1 MDWLKGRVPAGAQR
15 LFWLILI
22 LVLASSGHAGER
34 RISFKLTGGV
44 SRSSLGDVNSYLDG
58 YSRFAID
65 DLRGA
70 GYVQDKAFES
80 YHLGQDVQLEVMVPV
95 TNRLSLGLGV
105 GWIQI
110 HKRQN
115 SLSLQSSFSVLTST
129 LDHAVRAIPLTAA
142 LDWSWPI
149 APKWVLHIET
159 GAGLYR
165 VKFNETGES
174 LLTYKTGGFGYTK
187 TWEAKADAS
196 GLGLFAGIGL
206 ETKLTRNLSL
216 VVEGAFRR
224 ARIAGFS
231 GQTVSRFNNS
241 ESEQP
246 FDLFYYEFYSGW
258 SQQAYPALS
267 LPDAERGYP
276 LNVFREG
283 AIDLSGW
290 ALKAGL
296 RISL

>member
-1 MDWLKGRVPAGAQR
+1 MPAGAR
-15 LFWLILI
+15 CLFRLILI
-22 LVLASSGHAGER
+22 LILASSVHAGER

-65 DLRGA
+65 DLRDA
-70 GYVQDKAFES
+70 GYVQDKALET
-80 YHLGQDVQLEVMVPV
+80 YHFGQDVQLEAMVPV
-95 TNRLSLGLGV
+95 ANRFSLCLGV

-115 SLSLQSSFSVLTST
+115 GLSQQSSFGILTST
-129 LDHAVRAIPLTAA
+129 LDHAVRAVPLTAA

-149 APKWVLHIET
+149 APKWNLHVEA
-159 GAGLYR
+159 GAGLYS
-165 VKFNETGES
+165 VKFHETGES
-174 LLTYKTGGFGYTK
+174 QFTYKTGGFGYTK

-196 GLGLFAGIGL
+196 RLGLFAGIGL
-206 ETKLTRNLSL
+206 ETELSRHLSL
-216 VVEGAFRR
+216 IVEGAFRR

-231 GQTVSRFNNS
+231 GQTVSRFNNY

-246 FDLFYYEFYSGW
+246 FDLFYYEFYSGR